1 MKDLRVSGS
10 ILTTIM
16 LVLLYFASI
25 IGGNAQNVGTQMN
38 GSWGGKLDLTYMK
51 LRLVMNIEDDKCTMD
66 SPDQGVKD
74 IPANVEYKS
83 EDSIY
88 VKVPSIGAS
97 YEGHLRGDELQ
108 GTFKQNGI
116 SLKLMLKK
124 AAREVVRPQTPM
136 APYPYTCEEV
146 TFGHGD
152 VVLTGTLTLP
162 EKMTEN
168 TPVVVMVNGSGQQN
182 RDSELYE
189 HKPFLVIADYLARHG
204 IATLRYDDRGKG
216 GSKGDVANAT
226 TLDFAKDAESG
237 IDFLRKRFKKVGVIG
252 HSEGGTIAFMLGEK
266 KKVDFIVSLAGSM
279 MKGEDVLV
287 DQQIHMSMVLGVKE
301 EVARLKEKAMR
312 EAIRKTDQSWMKFF
326 IDYDPKDAIMHTTCP
341 VFALNGEKDMQ
352 VYCKQQIE
360 TLKKYL
366 PERKENKIKIYPELN
381 HLFQHCTTG
390 EISEYGDIEET
401 ISEEVLADMTEW
413 VWTVNR

>member
-1 MKDLRVSGS
+1 M
-10 ILTTIM
+10 
-16 LVLLYFASI
+16 
-25 IGGNAQNVGTQMN
+25 
-38 GSWGGKLDLTYMK
+38 
-51 LRLVMNIEDDKCTMD
+51 
-66 SPDQGVKD
+66 
-74 IPANVEYKS
+74 
-83 EDSIY
+83 
-88 VKVPSIGAS
+88 
-97 YEGHLRGDELQ
+97 
-108 GTFKQNGI
+108 
-116 SLKLMLKK
+116 
-124 AAREVVRPQTPM
+124 
-136 APYPYTCEEV
+136 
-146 TFGHGD
+146 
-152 VVLTGTLTLP
+152 
-162 EKMTEN
+162 
-168 TPVVVMVNGSGQQN
+168 
-182 RDSELYE
+182 
-189 HKPFLVIADYLARHG
+189 VIADYLARHG

-301 EVARLKEKAMR
+301 EVVGLNEKAMR
-312 EAIRKTDQSWMKFF
+312 EAIRKTDQPWMKFF

-401 ISEEVLADMTEW
+401 ISEEVLVDMTEW